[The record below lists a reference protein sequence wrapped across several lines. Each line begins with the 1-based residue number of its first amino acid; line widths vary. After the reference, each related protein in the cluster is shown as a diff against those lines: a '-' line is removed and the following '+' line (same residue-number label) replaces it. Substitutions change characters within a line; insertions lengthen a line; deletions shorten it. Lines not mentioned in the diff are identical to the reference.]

1 MACTVTVLLQVSTV
15 ELCVDNQW
23 FLKKQNKKKTP
34 AFSFPYFC
42 VFSVI
47 QAISFVV

>member
-1 MACTVTVLLQVSTV
+1 MACTVTVLLQVGTV

-23 FLKKQNKKKTP
+23 FLKKQNKKNP